1 MEFLDLYNND
11 VFTNILD
18 AYLLM
23 TIVIG
28 MVLLMIFVIFSEKN
42 LKVILYVGSFT
53 IVNVYGLVL
62 RQLLL
67 G

>member
-11 VFTNILD
+11 AFTNVLD

-23 TIVIG
+23 TVIIG
-28 MVLLMIFVIFSEKN
+28 MVLLVIFVIFSEKD

-53 IVNVYGLVL
+53 IIHVYGLVL